1 MLFKLN
7 LASRGVIH
15 IARAFPKI
23 TDNSHGNH
31 PKMAAT
37 DLTLHIKGSLWL
49 HVPIVVQLWSIE
61 VKSNVVKIA
70 ALGVNEQL
78 LSVDAKIAKVYGLP
92 RKNRHKKFLT
102 RINEMNK

>member
-1 MLFKLN
+1 MGMLFKLN

-49 HVPIVVQLWSIE
+49 HVPIFV
-61 VKSNVVKIA
+61 
-70 ALGVNEQL
+70 
-78 LSVDAKIAKVYGLP
+78 
-92 RKNRHKKFLT
+92 
-102 RINEMNK
+102 

>member
-7 LASRGVIH
+7 PASRGVIH

-37 DLTLHIKGSLWL
+37 DLTLHIKGSL
-49 HVPIVVQLWSIE
+49 
-61 VKSNVVKIA
+61 
-70 ALGVNEQL
+70 
-78 LSVDAKIAKVYGLP
+78 
-92 RKNRHKKFLT
+92 
-102 RINEMNK
+102 